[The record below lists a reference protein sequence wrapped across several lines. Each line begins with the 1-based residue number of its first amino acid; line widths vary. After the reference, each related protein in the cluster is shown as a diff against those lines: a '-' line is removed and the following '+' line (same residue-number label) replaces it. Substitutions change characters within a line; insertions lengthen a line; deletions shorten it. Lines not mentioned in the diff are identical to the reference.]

1 MTSRV
6 ILHIDMDAFYASIEA
21 MDDPAL
27 RGKPVIV
34 GGSVR
39 GVVSAASYEARAFG
53 VHSAMPIAIA
63 RKKCPHGIFLPVRMN
78 RYLEVSGQVMHIL
91 ASYTP
96 LVEQVSIDE
105 AYLDTT
111 GCERLKGKPL
121 TIAQEIKKHIRQEI
135 GLTCSIGVAPNKFL
149 AKIASELEK
158 PDGLTVIEPDGV
170 ASFLAALPLSKIS
183 GVGKKTQERLNKL
196 GLETATDILKL
207 PEKLVSSMFGKHG
220 ARLLSLA
227 RGVDEDEVVPH
238 RQAKSLS
245 VERTFSQD
253 TMDPEA
259 LRKWLL
265 FQAEELGHRLRRH
278 SLRGKTVIL
287 KLKDQE
293 FKVHTRRHTLSY
305 STSVTSTIY
314 AAAVLLLNSVRISKP
329 LRLIGL
335 GISNLEGSDPQ
346 LHLWEKTDEQ
356 VSRQDEVDRAV
367 DTLKERYGRDIIRR
381 GSLVDF
387 KP

>member
-1 MTSRV
+1 MASRV
-6 ILHIDMDAFYASIEA
+6 LLHIDMDAFYASVEA
-21 MDDPAL
+21 QDDPSL

-53 VHSAMPIAIA
+53 VHSAMPIATA

-78 RYLEVSGQVMHIL
+78 RYLEVSDQVMHLL

-105 AYLDTT
+105 AYLDIT
-111 GCERLKGKPL
+111 GCERLKGSPL
-121 TIAQEIKKHIRQEI
+121 TIAQGIKRHIKQET

-158 PDGLTVIEPDGV
+158 PDGLTVIEPDRV
-170 ASFLAALPLSKIS
+170 ASFLAALPLSKIP
-183 GVGKKTQERLNKL
+183 GVGKKTQEKLKKL
-196 GLETATDILKL
+196 GLETATDMLKL
-207 PEKLVSSMFGKHG
+207 PEKMVHGMFGKYG
-220 ARLLSLA
+220 VRLLSLA
-227 RGVDEDEVVPH
+227 RGVDEGEVTPQ

-253 TMDPEA
+253 TMDPEV

-265 FQAEELGHRLRRH
+265 LQTEELGRRLRRH
-278 SLRGKTVIL
+278 GLKGRTVIL

-293 FKVHTRRHTLSY
+293 FKVHTHRHTLSY
-305 STSVTSTIY
+305 STNVTNTIY
-314 AAAVLLLNSVRISKP
+314 AAAAMLLNSVQISKP

-335 GISNLEGSDPQ
+335 GISNLEGPDPQ
-346 LHLWEKTDEQ
+346 LHLWEKTDGQ
-356 VSRQDEVDRAV
+356 LSRQDQADRAV